1 MIFVATRLLSLAAAS
16 ETCPLVVVD
25 GLLSLRCLLLLQA
38 LGTQA
43 SVVAV
48 HGLSC
53 SLECEIFLDQELNP
67 CPLCWQTDSHPPC
80 HPGSLRV
87 HFLIFCYLG
96 YFLLLL
102 LKAQLREAM
111 SKNDLGK
118 MHIPFFLSYFVP
130 IISPT
135 SMFGN

>member
-16 ETCPLVVVD
+16 ETCPLVMVD

-53 SLECEIFLDQELNP
+53 SLECEIFLGQELNP
-67 CPLCWQTDSHPPC
+67 CPLCWPMDSHPPC
-80 HPGSLRV
+80 HAGSLRV
-87 HFLIFCYLG
+87 HFLILCYSG

-102 LKAQLREAM
+102 LKAQLREAV

-118 MHIPFFLSYFVP
+118 THIPLFPSYFVP